1 MKIAIWGIIAILTF
15 FAGMLF
21 GATAFSGKTLVRKNV
36 VTFGRRVICIGITL
50 VLVAICGLSIW
61 RTAAASNA
69 RVEALKHQEELD
81 KAAAEAEA
89 MESQTA
95 TEPASEDAG
104 DETKETEEPEPETE
118 EPDWA
123 SMDADYLSDKATMD
137 NGAIRALEMT
147 ERDMHRFDEEYGRT
161 ASISSTNDMMIYR
174 IAHAEDEYAFSNSI
188 LVNFADRWY
197 FEDHVD
203 DLEYFYAVDSD
214 DIDPDSK
221 VFVKAR
227 AEMKDKY
234 AEWRKEFEELK
245 PENNDYEKYARSNFK
260 EELLHNPLATV
271 AWYELMARH
280 SVFTQNNP
288 WIKEN
293 LEAMHKAYKLDPK
306 VAETVGTATFL
317 TFSEE
322 HKEDEEECDY
332 THIISNDEMWE
343 YMCYGARMFEL
354 TERTGFKQLNSKIRW
369 GIDIDDD
376 YPDLTKPL
384 LLDKKED
391 QTSGYFD
398 AYSVKVDG
406 KVVVYFGMH
415 CSDNG
420 LAEFDISVPKKKT
433 TTTTTTKKTPDY
445 GLAVVYIEKATG
457 AKISPDFI
465 WPTRLKEKDP
475 YGPFTKEI
483 PGYTLLSTEA
493 ETKGFMPAA
502 DHIVYVYYKKNGAPS
517 NDNNNPGGGD
527 PGSKPDPEP
536 GKPKPKPEGS
546 KPKDDKDSSENQ
558 PDDDQGRGDNDNQG
572 DGDAEQGKPPAQ
584 DTKPSGGEQSG
595 SGGSSGDSESSDNTN
610 HEGEG
615 KDDAANE
622 GGKTTVTEPSGDGD
636 GKTSDPSKDK
646 STGHTDGGF

>member
-1 MKIAIWGIIAILTF
+1 MAKVIILGVLILLVTLGIIASFICALKAQSSKPRK
-15 FAGMLF
+15 FA
-21 GATAFSGKTLVRKNV
+21 TLVALV
-36 VTFGRRVICIGITL
+36 FVCLLVI
-50 VLVAICGLSIW
+50 VSFFE
-61 RTAAASNA
+61 
-69 RVEALKHQEELD
+69 VEAAKSYKETRAAEQEHQEQLD

-95 TEPASEDAG
+95 TEPAGEDAG
-104 DETKETEEPEPETE
+104 GESTDETEETEPETE
-118 EPDWA
+118 EPDWK
-123 SMDADYLSDKATMD
+123 SMSADYLLDKPNMN

-161 ASISSTNDMMIYR
+161 VSVSSTNDAMIYR
-174 IAHAEDEYAFSNSI
+174 IGHAKDKYAFSNSI

-197 FEDHVD
+197 FEDHAD
-203 DLEYFYAVDSD
+203 DLEYFYAVESD
-214 DIDPDSK
+214 DIDPDGK

-245 PENNDYEKYARSNFK
+245 PENNDYEEYARSNFK
-260 EELLHNPLATV
+260 EELLHNPLATI

-354 TERTGFKQLNSKIRW
+354 TERTGFKQLNSKVRW
-369 GIDIDDD
+369 GLEIDDD

-420 LAEFDISVPKKKT
+420 LAEFDLAAPKKT
-433 TTTTTTKKTPDY
+433 TTTTQKKKEDPTYSLTVYYREQNTTKDLITPVPI
-445 GLAVVYIEKATG
+445 GRFAAG
-457 AKISPDFI
+457 H
-465 WPTRLKEKDP
+465 P
-475 YGPFTKEI
+475 YGPFTIVKIEN
-483 PGYTLLSTEA
+483 YTAITTSEQ
-493 ETKGFMPAA
+493 TKGTMPAA
-502 DHIVYVYYKKNGAPS
+502 DHAVVIWYKKNAAPS
-517 NDNNNPGGGD
+517 NDNGNPGGGD

-536 GKPKPKPEGS
+536 GKPKPKPEGD
-546 KPKDDKDSSENQ
+546 KPKDEGDSTNGKPGSDQPSGTNDDKKGESDKDSDPTGTGNQ
-558 PDDDQGRGDNDNQG
+558 QNKDDNTQQ
-572 DGDAEQGKPPAQ
+572 Q
-584 DTKPSGGEQSG
+584 PSGG
-595 SGGSSGDSESSDNTN
+595 DSDQPDKGKSDTAT
-610 HEGEG
+610 ED
-615 KDDAANE
+615 KDD
-622 GGKTTVTEPSGDGD
+622 GDQ
-636 GKTSDPSKDK
+636 KTSTPSDTKKD
-646 STGHTDGGF
+646 GVVGGF